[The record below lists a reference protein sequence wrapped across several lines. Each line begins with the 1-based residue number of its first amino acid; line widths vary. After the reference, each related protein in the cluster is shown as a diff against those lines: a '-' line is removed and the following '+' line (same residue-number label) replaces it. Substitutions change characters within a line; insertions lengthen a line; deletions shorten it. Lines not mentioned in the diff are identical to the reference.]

1 MRIKPAIASTPN
13 IDEMQKAPVI
23 QITALYYIFLSF
35 VREYERGGFIE
46 ELQRK
51 STKSYRKDAQSI

>member
-13 IDEMQKAPVI
+13 IDEMQKVSVI

-35 VREYERGGFIE
+35 VREYERGDFIE
-46 ELQRK
+46 ELQIK
-51 STKSYRKDAQSI
+51 STKSYRKNT

>member
-1 MRIKPAIASTPN
+1 MALTPN

-35 VREYERGGFIE
+35 VREYKRGDFIE

-51 STKSYRKDAQSI
+51 STKSYRKNTQSI

>member
-13 IDEMQKAPVI
+13 IDEMQKVSVI

-35 VREYERGGFIE
+35 VREYERGDFIE
-46 ELQRK
+46 EL
-51 STKSYRKDAQSI
+51 